1 MLDLNTKLSNWYKSK
16 NKINRED
23 SQFEFL
29 VSQFDSSQIIKTK
42 EYITI
47 LNYNIKH

>member
-23 SQFEFL
+23 SQFEF
-29 VSQFDSSQIIKTK
+29 IIKTK

>member
-23 SQFEFL
+23 SQIEFL
-29 VSQFDSSQIIKTK
+29 VIAIWFFTNNK
-42 EYITI
+42 EPKNTLQY
-47 LNYNIKH
+47 